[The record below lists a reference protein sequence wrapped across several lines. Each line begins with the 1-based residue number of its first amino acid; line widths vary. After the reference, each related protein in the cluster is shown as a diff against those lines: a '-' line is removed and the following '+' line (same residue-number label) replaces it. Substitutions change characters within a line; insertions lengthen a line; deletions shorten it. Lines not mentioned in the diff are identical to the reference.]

1 MKSHNHFSIN
11 LEHHFCANKLTKNG
25 QHKSFTEFAKTN
37 PRHRETQRKR
47 QSSSTNGR
55 ICQTGLGNLLE
66 NCFFLFVA
74 PTLQIQAEINSIL
87 IQKLVPVFF
96 HSILLVFFVFL
107 ATMFFFYKK
116 FNRLFFERKVP
127 NRCDFEQSIILS
139 SFASFISFPPKKK
152 PSVQFAK
159 IFQVLSTQK
168 NGQQTADSMKE
179 YLTKVRTI

>member
-1 MKSHNHFSIN
+1 MDSTSPSPS
-11 LEHHFCANKLTKNG
+11 LQKLIQDIEKLKERDKVL
-25 QHKSFTEFAKTN
+25 QLMEEFVKLD
-37 PRHRETQRKR
+37 
-47 QSSSTNGR
+47 SV
-55 ICQTGLGNLLE
+55 ICSKIG
-66 NCFFLFVA
+66 FFLFVA